1 MDAGQGGP
9 VRAHAFV
16 MKKSDFYFDLPER
29 LIAQHPLEQ
38 RDASRMMVLDR
49 KDGSVGFG
57 KSLSEQTQEK
67 AVKALSEFLRPEFI
81 NRVDEVIS
89 FNKLTEENFR
99 AIAGIMLT
107 ELHQALL
114 DRGIAFLWDESVI
127 DALVKKSYSV
137 TYGARTLRRTI
148 QKELED
154 PIAQKIIES
163 FVSPLHTLHAA
174 ADETGTFTVTGE

>member
-1 MDAGQGGP
+1 MNFENTIIIMTSNAG
-9 VRAHAFV
+9 
-16 MKKSDFYFDLPER
+16 S
-29 LIAQHPLEQ
+29 
-38 RDASRMMVLDR
+38 DR

-107 ELHQALL
+107 ELRQALSE
-114 DRGIAFLWDESVI
+114 RGIDFTWDESVI

-137 TYGARTLRRTI
+137 TYGARNLRRTI
-148 QKELED
+148 QKDLED

>member
-1 MDAGQGGP
+1 
-9 VRAHAFV
+9 
-16 MKKSDFYFDLPER
+16 
-29 LIAQHPLEQ
+29 
-38 RDASRMMVLDR
+38 
-49 KDGSVGFG
+49 
-57 KSLSEQTQEK
+57 
-67 AVKALSEFLRPEFI
+67 
-81 NRVDEVIS
+81 
-89 FNKLTEENFR
+89 
-99 AIAGIMLT
+99 MLT

-137 TYGARTLRRTI
+137 TYGARNLRRTI

>member
-1 MDAGQGGP
+1 MLNVLLQILDDGRITDAQGR
-9 VRAHAFV
+9 VVNFENTVIV
-16 MKKSDFYFDLPER
+16 MTSN
-29 LIAQHPLEQ
+29 AG
-38 RDASRMMVLDR
+38 SDR

-67 AVKALSEFLRPEFI
+67 AIKALSEFLRPEFI
-81 NRVDEVIS
+81 NRVDEVIC

-99 AIAGIMLT
+99 AIAIIMLRD
-107 ELHQALL
+107 LKQALSE
-114 DRGIAFLWDESVI
+114 RGLEFTWDESVI

-137 TYGARTLRRTI
+137 TYGARNLRRTI

-163 FVSPLHTLHAA
+163 FVNPLHTLHAS
-174 ADETGTFTVTGE
+174 ADADGAFTVTGA

>member
-1 MDAGQGGP
+1 MIVG
-9 VRAHAFV
+9 H
-16 MKKSDFYFDLPER
+16 SER
-29 LIAQHPLEQ
+29 RQYHGETDELVNA
-38 RDASRMMVLDR
+38 
-49 KDGSVGFG
+49 
-57 KSLSEQTQEK
+57 K

-107 ELHQALL
+107 ELRQALSE
-114 DRGIAFLWDESVI
+114 RGIDFTWDESVI

-137 TYGARTLRRTI
+137 TYGARNLRRTI

-174 ADETGTFTVTGE
+174 VDETGTFTVTGE